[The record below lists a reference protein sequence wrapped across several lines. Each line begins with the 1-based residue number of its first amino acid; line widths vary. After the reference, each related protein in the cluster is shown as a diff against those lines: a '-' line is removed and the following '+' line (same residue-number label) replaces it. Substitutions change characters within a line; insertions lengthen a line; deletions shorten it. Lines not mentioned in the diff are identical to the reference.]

1 MAIPEDLYRAD
12 TDPQTLANQ
21 INDVRGMLWSVGAGA
36 VKVGHVDTWTAWV
49 NPANTAVIY
58 ASDFI
63 GTDGYPYFQD
73 SSINDA
79 YNVFWKSVSDVGSV
93 VAQIK
98 PEAPIWITETGWP
111 VSGGALGAAMPSV
124 NNARMYWESVGCEY
138 IADLF
143 LPKIV
148 GLTLKQVP
156 HLQRWTLSG
165 IPYKTTLVVPAL
177 GWWTPTMLP
186 FSIWHVRAYHRSPVT
201 FTTLNDEHRD
211 SIRVRAHP
219 DLV

>member
-1 MAIPEDLYRAD
+1 MAIPEDLYRGD

-73 SSINDA
+73 ASINDG

-124 NNARMYWESVGCEY
+124 NNARMYWESVGCKYTFELSIHNIVRLTPIFY
-138 IADLF
+138 PGTAFATMDTFWYTLQDYTSSPSFGVVDANYAPLFDL
-143 LPKIV
+143 
-148 GLTLKQVP
+148 
-156 HLQRWTLSG
+156 
-165 IPYKTTLVVPAL
+165 AC
-177 GWWTPTMLP
+177 
-186 FSIWHVRAYHRSPVT
+186 
-201 FTTLNDEHRD
+201 
-211 SIRVRAHP
+211 
-219 DLV
+219 